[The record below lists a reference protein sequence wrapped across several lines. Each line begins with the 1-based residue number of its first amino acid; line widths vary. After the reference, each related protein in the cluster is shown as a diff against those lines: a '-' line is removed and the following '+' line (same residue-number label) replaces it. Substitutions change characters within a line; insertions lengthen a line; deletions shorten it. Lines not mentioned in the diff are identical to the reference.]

1 MTAGPKALP
10 GKRILSLG
18 RLGFEIR
25 LGIAVTLVFTLLVL
39 SGCGAMGQGNSTSSK
54 PIIDKEMETFLQ
66 AHQETG
72 DFMGSVLVAR
82 GDDVLH
88 SNGYGMADLEHSA
101 PNTSET
107 IFRLASLTKQFT
119 AAAILQLQEQG
130 KLNVNDPVDRYLPD
144 YPHGKEITIDQ
155 LLNHTAGIPDYEF
168 LQPSMVF
175 RNAVSLD
182 ELIAKFSGLPLDF
195 RPGSRFSYSNS
206 GYVVLTAIL
215 ENVSGQTYAEYLTD
229 HIFQPVGMEQTH
241 YDNADIVMQGRAAGY
256 TLDGA
261 GYQNAEFFDMS
272 NVAGAGG
279 LVSTVHDMYRWD
291 RALYTDAV
299 LDETSRHSYFAPTVE
314 LGEGGQ
320 YTYGGA
326 LLEIAGR
333 DYILFSGQISGFFTT
348 SLRYP
353 DEEIFVIVLSNV
365 SDPVAQAIALGLA
378 AISLGDPYEVPGQ
391 DIAIEVDPAIY
402 ERYVGQY
409 AIAPDTVV
417 TILTEEGHLFAQVPD
432 QPRFEIFPSSETEY
446 FAKVGN
452 TRIQL
457 QFQIGADGMAT
468 GMTVKQDG
476 QEIQAEKISEGVSK

>member
-1 MTAGPKALP
+1 M
-10 GKRILSLG
+10 
-18 RLGFEIR
+18 
-25 LGIAVTLVFTLLVL
+25 
-39 SGCGAMGQGNSTSSK
+39 
-54 PIIDKEMETFLQ
+54 
-66 AHQETG
+66 
-72 DFMGSVLVAR
+72 
-82 GDDVLH
+82 
-88 SNGYGMADLEHSA
+88 
-101 PNTSET
+101 
-107 IFRLASLTKQFT
+107 
-119 AAAILQLQEQG
+119 
-130 KLNVNDPVDRYLPD
+130 
-144 YPHGKEITIDQ
+144 
-155 LLNHTAGIPDYEF
+155 
-168 LQPSMVF
+168 
-175 RNAVSLD
+175 
-182 ELIAKFSGLPLDF
+182 AKFSGLPLDF
-195 RPGSRFSYSNS
+195 RPGSQFSYSNS

-215 ENVSGQTYAEYLTD
+215 ETVSGQTYAEYLAG
-229 HIFQPVGMEQTH
+229 HIFQPVGMEQTN
-241 YDNADIVMQGRAAGY
+241 YDNADIVLDGRAAGY

-299 LDETSRHSYFAPTVE
+299 LNETSRHSYFAPTVE

-320 YTYGGA
+320 YTYGGG

-333 DYILFSGQISGFFTT
+333 DYLLFSGQISGFFTT

-353 DEEIFVIVLSNV
+353 DEEIFVIVLSKE

-378 AISLGDPYEVPGQ
+378 AIALGDPYETPGQ
-391 DIAIEVDPAIY
+391 DVAIEVDPAIY

-409 AIAPDTVV
+409 AIEPDTVV
-417 TILTEEGHLFAQVPD
+417 TILTEEGHLFAQVPG

-446 FAKVGN
+446 FAMVGN